1 MGNNP
6 VHEGAENQNVLNAL
20 KNSQELKVK
29 VSEYPLDA
37 KVLKS
42 IIMAT
47 LQRYSEYVLSDY
59 YLELKKFV
67 QSYDQKRLNAY
78 LQSTFSEFLREE
90 KLELSLS
97 NQPTASS
104 SPQINNSS
112 EPNLNEK
119 PKYFDYAR
127 TFQDLDKLHE
137 SWPRS
142 PKKHSRLIRSLM
154 QVVEEN
160 INSPQT
166 FFSELMDVFVNA
178 FIQKYQACLAEYRKT
193 SDNLKKLAS
202 MDKVFAPICEIPT
215 ARRKRSSTVK
225 IQKSKL
231 KGNAVTKYKQAKE
244 DLKAFLS
251 IYQDMLKQFMEKI
264 YCHITKDQD
273 FKLPKSGLE
282 RISSKFL
289 FANSRCYWTYFELI
303 KYYMMEE
310 EILLKPLLSKLQTF
324 SPSDF
329 EISPN
334 FCMRKAARPYEAA
347 IASLNSLETY
357 LNPYDKFAAIAEFRQ
372 EITKS
377 IEDYRENEGKDDET
391 AERADLTA
399 DDVMS
404 IYCYCVAKSKN
415 KNLRRN
421 QIFIEDFV
429 SDSELKY
436 GEKAYYFSTF
446 IGALNF
452 LVTMASCPLSIDE
465 FPPNEGEP
473 PIF

>member
-67 QSYDQKRLNAY
+67 QGYDQKRLNAY

-251 IYQDMLKQFMEKI
+251 IYQDMLKQF
-264 YCHITKDQD
+264 
-273 FKLPKSGLE
+273 LE
-282 RISSKFL
+282 
-289 FANSRCYWTYFELI
+289 
-303 KYYMMEE
+303 
-310 EILLKPLLSKLQTF
+310 
-324 SPSDF
+324 
-329 EISPN
+329 
-334 FCMRKAARPYEAA
+334 
-347 IASLNSLETY
+347 
-357 LNPYDKFAAIAEFRQ
+357 
-372 EITKS
+372 
-377 IEDYRENEGKDDET
+377 
-391 AERADLTA
+391 
-399 DDVMS
+399 
-404 IYCYCVAKSKN
+404 
-415 KNLRRN
+415 KNL
-421 QIFIEDFV
+421 
-429 SDSELKY
+429 LP
-436 GEKAYYFSTF
+436 YYQRPR
-446 IGALNF
+446 L
-452 LVTMASCPLSIDE
+452 
-465 FPPNEGEP
+465 
-473 PIF
+473 